1 LICDI
6 KEEVSVLQRL
16 ARWFAV
22 AIAVLIGVVAL
33 AAVVVYG
40 LSEARLRKTYQIDVA
55 PPPIPSDTASI
66 ERGRHLATAVTM
78 CVACHSTSPE
88 ASNLA
93 GSVFL
98 DIPPARLGA
107 PNLTSGAGGVG
118 GRYSASDWVRT
129 IRHGVR
135 PDGSPLL
142 FMPTANFYNLSDA
155 DLAAIIAYVRSRP
168 PVDNQPLASE
178 IYPLGRALMVAGQ
191 LALPAVELD
200 HNAPRVAAPPP
211 GRTAEYGGYL
221 LSISTCRDCH
231 GANLSGGPIDE
242 PGAPLAPNL
251 TPGGALQAWSE
262 GDFIRTLRTGIRPDG
277 SQLRAPMPWQIA
289 AQMTD
294 DELGAIFRHLRSL
307 PALPYNTPAR

>member
-1 LICDI
+1 M
-6 KEEVSVLQRL
+6 
-16 ARWFAV
+16 
-22 AIAVLIGVVAL
+22 AVLLGVVAL
-33 AAVVVYG
+33 AAVAVYG
-40 LSEARLRKTYQIDVA
+40 LSEARLRKTYQIDAA
-55 PPPIPSDTASI
+55 PLPIPSDAASI

-78 CVACHSTSPE
+78 CVACHSAQSEVPD
-88 ASNLA
+88 LA
-93 GSVFL
+93 GSLFL

-107 PNLTSGAGGVG
+107 PNLTSGVGGIG
-118 GRYSASDWVRT
+118 GRYTIADWVRI

-168 PVDNQPLASE
+168 PIDNQPLASE
-178 IYPLGRALMVAGQ
+178 VYPLGRALMVAGQ
-191 LALPAVELD
+191 LALPAEEID
-200 HNAPRVAAPPP
+200 HDAPRVPAPPP
-211 GRTAEYGGYL
+211 GRTPEYGGYL

-231 GANLSGGPIDE
+231 GANLSGAPVEE

-262 GDFIRTLRTGIRPDG
+262 DDFIRALRTGIRPDG

-289 AQMTD
+289 GLMTD

-307 PALPYNTPAR
+307 PALPYNTPAQ